1 MIIALLRTENTLGSK
16 GKSRTTYNVDSD
28 SETEDSDDDIVEVQK
43 EIGWAYVGSHNFT
56 PSAWGNLSGS
66 SFNPVFNVGSFLW
79 AGFWGEVLKSAG
91 IGYEL

>member
-1 MIIALLRTENTLGSK
+1 MIIALLRTENTLGGK
-16 GKSRTTYNVDSD
+16 GKSRTTYSVDSG
-28 SETEDSDDDIVEVQK
+28 SETEDSDDDRVEVQK

-56 PSAWGNLSGS
+56 PSVWGNLSGS

-79 AGFWGEVLKSAG
+79 ADSWGEVLKSAG